1 MLLLANLMF
10 FVLANWFA
18 PATSGQI
25 REEFNAEK
33 IRLLVQTDLPQPSPN
48 SADPPSN

>member
-1 MLLLANLMF
+1 MLLLANLML

-18 PATSGQI
+18 PATPGQI

-33 IRLLVQTDLPQPSPN
+33 IRLLAPAGLLQPNPVSADQPSN
-48 SADPPSN
+48 